1 MADMK
6 LLELGLLDS
15 AEAYKSAYY
24 CYMLNGLLT
33 QLVRITPGNRIE
45 EAHMRYRAL
54 IARWCYEKGKPE
66 GVVEMYKDGGKTY
79 VRINDYVRLRTLF
92 ARLLAEI
99 QRIKSEGDY
108 EAARSM
114 VEKYGVKVDE
124 ELHREILDRYNRL
137 NLAPYKGFINPVMK
151 PVTDAEGNV
160 TDVEVDYSETYTQ
173 QMLRYGRDYA
183 AL

>member
-1 MADMK
+1 
-6 LLELGLLDS
+6 
-15 AEAYKSAYY
+15 
-24 CYMLNGLLT
+24 
-33 QLVRITPGNRIE
+33 
-45 EAHMRYRAL
+45 
-54 IARWCYEKGKPE
+54 
-66 GVVEMYKDGGKTY
+66 
-79 VRINDYVRLRTLF
+79 
-92 ARLLAEI
+92 
-99 QRIKSEGDY
+99 
-108 EAARSM
+108 M
-114 VEKYGVKVDE
+114 VEKYGVNVDE

>member
-1 MADMK
+1 
-6 LLELGLLDS
+6 
-15 AEAYKSAYY
+15 
-24 CYMLNGLLT
+24 
-33 QLVRITPGNRIE
+33 
-45 EAHMRYRAL
+45 
-54 IARWCYEKGKPE
+54 
-66 GVVEMYKDGGKTY
+66 
-79 VRINDYVRLRTLF
+79 
-92 ARLLAEI
+92 
-99 QRIKSEGDY
+99 
-108 EAARSM
+108 M

>member
-1 MADMK
+1 M
-6 LLELGLLDS
+6 
-15 AEAYKSAYY
+15 
-24 CYMLNGLLT
+24 
-33 QLVRITPGNRIE
+33 
-45 EAHMRYRAL
+45 
-54 IARWCYEKGKPE
+54 
-66 GVVEMYKDGGKTY
+66 
-79 VRINDYVRLRTLF
+79 
-92 ARLLAEI
+92 
-99 QRIKSEGDY
+99 
-108 EAARSM
+108 
-114 VEKYGVKVDE
+114 KVDE